1 MNIRL
6 TRLKASDAEPL
17 LVFEAENRCFFE
29 EMVPSRGDAY
39 YMSENFRTR
48 HKELLKEQN
57 LGMSHFYLIK
67 DDHDAILGRI
77 NVVDL
82 DKQRLG
88 ELGYR
93 IGKMYTGK
101 GVATKGL
108 QLFMKEVIKLD
119 IRKIHA
125 KTTSNNFPS
134 QRVLQKNGFHYKKT
148 DTDSFNM
155 NGEEVKFVYYSWENG
170 RKIV

>member
-6 TRLKASDAEPL
+6 TRLKASDAEAL
-17 LVFEAENRCFFE
+17 LVFEAENRYFFE
-29 EMVPSRGDAY
+29 TMVPSRGDAY
-39 YMSENFRTR
+39 YMSENFQTR
-48 HKELLKEQN
+48 HKQLLKE
-57 LGMSHFYLIK
+57 K
-67 DDHDAILGRI
+67 DDHDSILGRI

-82 DKQRLG
+82 NKQRRG
-88 ELGYR
+88 KLGYR

-101 GVATKGL
+101 GLATKGL

-134 QRVLQKNGFHYKKT
+134 QRVLQKNGFHYEKT

-170 RKIV
+170 RELV

>member
-6 TRLKASDAEPL
+6 SKLKASDAEAL
-17 LVFEAENRCFFE
+17 LVFEAENRYFFE
-29 EMVPSRGDAY
+29 TMVPSRGDAY
-39 YMSENFRTR
+39 YMSENFQTR
-48 HKELLKEQN
+48 HKQLLKEQS
-57 LGMSHFYLIK
+57 LGISHFYLIK
-67 DDHDAILGRI
+67 DNHDSILGRI

-82 DKQRLG
+82 NKQRRG

-101 GVATKGL
+101 GLATKGL

-134 QRVLQKNGFHYKKT
+134 QRVLQKNGFHYEKT

-155 NGEEVKFVYYSWENG
+155 NGEEVKFVYYSWENS
-170 RKIV
+170 RELV